1 MTIIGTKV
9 RLARDI
15 DRTHPCCDNVAIIA
29 PTTALHCAT
38 CNSFRGWA
46 SKAMVDFINTTAR
59 RFGAPAE
66 PIIWRQQEADMAKEG
81 HGVRVVHLGPQPHRP
96 DRHRPHQLGAVSMN
110 RQQHI
115 DMIRHLIEVEGFVPK
130 DFFLTAPRA
139 KDRARERERHR
150 IAHIMKQC
158 GLTTHDLS
166 PPKVSELPAVD
177 GADSGRNASAPRKR
191 LKNG

>member
-115 DMIRHLIEVEGFVPK
+115 DMILHLIEVEGFAAK

-139 KDRARERERHR
+139 RDRARERERRR
-150 IAHIMKQC
+150 IAHIMRQYGC
-158 GLTTHDLS
+158 AAHDLVQ
-166 PPKVSELPAVD
+166 VSELPAAD
-177 GADSGRNASAPRKR
+177 GAGGRSNASAPRKR
-191 LKNG
+191 VRNG

>member
-115 DMIRHLIEVEGFVPK
+115 DVIRHLIEVEGFVPK

-150 IAHIMKQC
+150 IAHIMRQYGC
-158 GLTTHDLS
+158 TAHDLVQ
-166 PPKVSELPAVD
+166 VSELPAAD
-177 GADSGRNASAPRKR
+177 GAGGRSNASAPRKR
-191 LKNG
+191 VRNG

>member
-130 DFFLTAPRA
+130 DFFLTGPRA

-150 IAHIMKQC
+150 IAHIMRQYGC
-158 GLTTHDLS
+158 TAHDLVQ
-166 PPKVSELPAVD
+166 VSELPAAD
-177 GADSGRNASAPRKR
+177 GAGGRSNASAPRKR
-191 LKNG
+191 LRNV

>member
-46 SKAMVDFINTTAR
+46 SKAMFDFINTTAR

-110 RQQHI
+110 RQQHL

-150 IAHIMKQC
+150 IAHIMRQYGC
-158 GLTTHDLS
+158 TAHDLV
-166 PPKVSELPAVD
+166 PVSELPAAD
-177 GADSGRNASAPRKR
+177 GAGGRSNASAPRKR
-191 LKNG
+191 LRNV

>member
-150 IAHIMKQC
+150 IAHIMRQYGC
-158 GLTTHDLS
+158 TAHDLVQ
-166 PPKVSELPAVD
+166 VSELPAAD
-177 GADSGRNASAPRKR
+177 GAGGRSNASAPRKR
-191 LKNG
+191 LRNV

>member
-81 HGVRVVHLGPQPHRP
+81 HGVRVDHLGPQPHRP

-150 IAHIMKQC
+150 IAHIMRQYGC
-158 GLTTHDLS
+158 TAHDLVQ
-166 PPKVSELPAVD
+166 VSELPTAD
-177 GADSGRNASAPRKR
+177 GAGGRSNASAPRKR
-191 LKNG
+191 LRNV

>member
-150 IAHIMKQC
+150 IAHIMRQYGC
-158 GLTTHDLS
+158 TAHDLVQ
-166 PPKVSELPAVD
+166 VSELPTAD
-177 GADSGRNASAPRKR
+177 GAGGRSNASAPRKR
-191 LKNG
+191 LRNV

>member
-150 IAHIMKQC
+150 IAHIMRQYGC
-158 GLTTHDLS
+158 TAHDLVQ
-166 PPKVSELPAVD
+166 VSELPAAD
-177 GADSGRNASAPRKR
+177 GAGGRSNASAPRKR
-191 LKNG
+191 VRNG

>member
-139 KDRARERERHR
+139 KDRARERERH
-150 IAHIMKQC
+150 
-158 GLTTHDLS
+158 
-166 PPKVSELPAVD
+166 
-177 GADSGRNASAPRKR
+177 GRSNASAPRKR
-191 LKNG
+191 LRNV

>member
-59 RFGAPAE
+59 RFGRPQSRSFGASRRPTWLRKGMAFAWF
-66 PIIWRQQEADMAKEG
+66 IWDHNHA
-81 HGVRVVHLGPQPHRP
+81 GPTVI
-96 DRHRPHQLGAVSMN
+96 DRISW
-110 RQQHI
+110 
-115 DMIRHLIEVEGFVPK
+115 
-130 DFFLTAPRA
+130 
-139 KDRARERERHR
+139 
-150 IAHIMKQC
+150 
-158 GLTTHDLS
+158 
-166 PPKVSELPAVD
+166 
-177 GADSGRNASAPRKR
+177 GR
-191 LKNG
+191 

>member
-150 IAHIMKQC
+150 IAHIMRQYGC
-158 GLTTHDLS
+158 TAHDLVQ
-166 PPKVSELPAVD
+166 VSELPAAD
-177 GADSGRNASAPRKR
+177 GAGGRSNASAPRKR
-191 LKNG
+191 LRNG

>member
-46 SKAMVDFINTTAR
+46 SKAMFDFINTTAR

-66 PIIWRQQEADMAKEG
+66 PIIWRQQEVDMAKEG
-81 HGVRVVHLGPQPHRP
+81 HGVRVVHLGPQPRRP

-150 IAHIMKQC
+150 IAHIMRQYGC
-158 GLTTHDLS
+158 TAHDLVQ
-166 PPKVSELPAVD
+166 VSELPAAD
-177 GADSGRNASAPRKR
+177 GAGGRSNASAPRKR
-191 LKNG
+191 LRNV